1 MSTPDRRAHHNLTFA
16 VLATGVI
23 AFGLLQSLVTPV
35 LPTLQQNLHTS
46 QANVTWVLTAYLLS
60 ASICTPI
67 LGRLGDMTGKKRMF
81 VVALAALA
89 VGCLLAAL
97 ATNLTVMIV
106 ARVIQGIGGGVLPL
120 AFGIIRD
127 EFPRE
132 KVSGAIGTISAMIAV
147 GAGTGLVLAGPIVDV
162 LDHTWLFWIP
172 MIVLVAAA
180 LGAHVVVP
188 ESRVRTAGSINWV
201 AALLL
206 SGWLVALLLPVSQAP
221 SWGWGSARVIGLLV
235 VAVVFAAVW
244 IVVESRAAQPLID
257 MRMMRIRAVW
267 ANNLVA
273 LLIGVA
279 MYAAF
284 AFQPQFLQTPSVAG
298 YGFGAS
304 ITESGLMN
312 LPQTVASFFLGV
324 AAGRLAQRF
333 GSRAML
339 IVGVLVA
346 AVGYLLFAL
355 VHDQRWEIYA
365 VSAVMG
371 AGFGLAFAAMSNL
384 VVAAVPPQQTG
395 VASGMNANIR
405 TIGGSLGAAVM
416 ASVVTAHAGPTG
428 LPSEAGYTNGF
439 LVLTGALVLAAFAAL
454 LIPAVRRNPLTHLE
468 PDVELRH
475 PQAALV
481 AGGTLVGDAPE

>member
-1 MSTPDRRAHHNLTFA
+1 
-16 VLATGVI
+16 
-23 AFGLLQSLVTPV
+23 
-35 LPTLQQNLHTS
+35 
-46 QANVTWVLTAYLLS
+46 
-60 ASICTPI
+60 
-67 LGRLGDMTGKKRMF
+67 
-81 VVALAALA
+81 
-89 VGCLLAAL
+89 
-97 ATNLTVMIV
+97 
-106 ARVIQGIGGGVLPL
+106 
-120 AFGIIRD
+120 
-127 EFPRE
+127 
-132 KVSGAIGTISAMIAV
+132 
-147 GAGTGLVLAGPIVDV
+147 
-162 LDHTWLFWIP
+162 
-172 MIVLVAAA
+172 
-180 LGAHVVVP
+180 
-188 ESRVRTAGSINWV
+188 
-201 AALLL
+201 
-206 SGWLVALLLPVSQAP
+206 
-221 SWGWGSARVIGLLV
+221 VIGLLV